1 MLKHLKEFAAK
12 IGVDIVYLDEM
23 GEDGCYVPEHNVIFL
38 RPDLSETEEINV
50 LSHELSHAS
59 RHKSIYFDY
68 DKTYKTRSKAESEA
82 DIESIKIS
90 LTHYLNCLC
99 FIDESQ
105 LNYMHFMN
113 SYKIDY
119 SFEPV
124 VKKLI
129 LMYYT
134 KTKI

>member
-1 MLKHLKEFAAK
+1 MLDYLKEFAVK
-12 IGVDIVYLDEM
+12 IGVDILYLDEM
-23 GEDGCYVPEHNVIFL
+23 GEDGCYVPEHNIIFL
-38 RPDLSETEEINV
+38 RSDLSESEEINV
-50 LSHELSHAS
+50 LAHELSHAS

-68 DKTYKTRSKAESEA
+68 DKIYKTRSKAENEA

-90 LTHYLNCLC
+90 LIHYLNNLY
-99 FIDESQ
+99 FIDETQ

-113 SYKIDY
+113 AYRIDY

-124 VKKLI
+124 VKKLMPI
-129 LMYYT
+129 YYQ